1 MDPHAYK
8 QDFPILSQRVRGT
21 QPLTYLDNGAST
33 HRPQS
38 VIDAQIQVDTECYS
52 NVHRG
57 AHWLS
62 DVATDRYEESR
73 DRVQQFIGASDNREV
88 VFTSGTTASI
98 NLVARGWGDKHLG
111 ENDEIVISEME
122 HHSNIVPWQQLAER
136 TGAVVKFIPIDQTGH
151 LDLEAAEDLISS
163 RTKVIAFAHASNVLG
178 TINPVA
184 DLMRLA
190 NAVGAVTVL
199 DAAQSAPHMKLNVT
213 DLGVD
218 FVAFS
223 AHKMLGPNGLGVL
236 YGRASL
242 LEGMDPVLG
251 GGSMI
256 HSVSVDGY
264 VPAAIP
270 TRFEAGTPAIGQALA
285 FPAALDYLDAV
296 GLDAIHAHEQQL
308 CELAHRQLAE
318 IHGLTILGPEPAQ
331 KTGIVSFVVDGVHPQ
346 DLAFALDQQGVA
358 IRAGHHCAMPLHA
371 KLGIPASA
379 RCSFYLYN
387 TEEDVAALAA
397 AVRKAVSLF
406 S

>member
-1 MDPHAYK
+1 
-8 QDFPILSQRVRGT
+8 
-21 QPLTYLDNGAST
+21 
-33 HRPQS
+33 
-38 VIDAQIQVDTECYS
+38 
-52 NVHRG
+52 
-57 AHWLS
+57 
-62 DVATDRYEESR
+62 
-73 DRVQQFIGASDNREV
+73 
-88 VFTSGTTASI
+88 
-98 NLVARGWGDKHLG
+98 
-111 ENDEIVISEME
+111 
-122 HHSNIVPWQQLAER
+122 
-136 TGAVVKFIPIDQTGH
+136 
-151 LDLEAAEDLISS
+151 
-163 RTKVIAFAHASNVLG
+163 
-178 TINPVA
+178 
-184 DLMRLA
+184 MRLA

-318 IHGLTILGPEPAQ
+318 IRGLTIL
-331 KTGIVSFVVDGVHPQ
+331 
-346 DLAFALDQQGVA
+346 
-358 IRAGHHCAMPLHA
+358 
-371 KLGIPASA
+371 
-379 RCSFYLYN
+379 
-387 TEEDVAALAA
+387 
-397 AVRKAVSLF
+397 VRSRHKKRGLCLS
-406 S
+406 